1 MRKIVEKDFTRWYA
15 REDFVEYCLVVVGL
29 MALII
34 IPATIGEWA
43 VWDTHSNL
51 SDTTTVI
58 AVILYVLVR
67 IAILAVKILV
77 PFFIV
82 RYIIERFDLGRG
94 LYALFVAIGIIA
106 IVTDGRS
113 YRQYRRENPEFVKNT
128 QAQVDEDAPF
138 YAKPIAKLISYTAG
152 RMVYDLERLTD

>member
-1 MRKIVEKDFTRWYA
+1 MRMIVEKEYRINTVL
-15 REDFVEYCLVVVGL
+15 EDVLEVCLTIVGL
-29 MALII
+29 MALIM
-34 IPATIGEWA
+34 IPTTIGKWA
-43 VWDTHSNL
+43 VWDTPSNL

-82 RYIIERFDLGRG
+82 RYIIERFGLGRG
-94 LYALFVAIGIIA
+94 LYALVVAIGIIA
-106 IVTDGRS
+106 LVTDGRS

-152 RMVYDLERLTD
+152 RMVYDIERLTD